1 MSDVEIDL
9 KTFIGNKYK
18 RIAAAVKPITD
29 KLEVKQLKVAM
40 NMSRETLAYT
50 AQVWVYRKAYGTRNN
65 TLRLH
70 ICNVMNTG
78 DGGMTM
84 IEELSRNTTPTELDV
99 VLSNMT
105 QAMMS
110 DGCQIVGDKGQAS
123 GELAFTYWVDALAA
137 DVECAKRVKAQEA
150 KSMRWKRAQVAK
162 SKWRFAFTIVHPD
175 GNRTDCTMV
184 SSKGWKQS
192 AIDEAT
198 KQEGHKGKLEG
209 FVFAPIF
216 VDGTEPTIEKC
227 ECKRSTGVDGWGDCN
242 YCGGAV

>member
-1 MSDVEIDL
+1 MNDTEIDL
-9 KTFIGNKYK
+9 KTFISNKYE
-18 RIAAAVKPITD
+18 RMATAVKPITD
-29 KLEVKQLKVAM
+29 KLEVKQLKVAV
-40 NMSRETLAYT
+40 NMSRETTAYT
-50 AQVWVYRKAYGTRNN
+50 AQVWLTRKAYGTRNN

-84 IEELSRNTTPTELDV
+84 IEELSRNTSPTELEK
-99 VLSNMT
+99 VLVDMT
-105 QAMMS
+105 HILMS
-110 DGCQIVGDKGQAS
+110 DGTSIVGDLKSAS
-123 GELAFTYWVDALAA
+123 GELAFTHWVDALAA
-137 DVECAKRVKAQEA
+137 DAECAKRAKAQEA

-184 SSKGWKQS
+184 SSKGWKQC

>member
-1 MSDVEIDL
+1 MNDTEF
-9 KTFIGNKYK
+9 TTKYE
-18 RIAAAVKPITD
+18 RIAAAVKPVTD
-29 KLEVKQLKVAM
+29 KLEVKRMKVVTG
-40 NMSRETLAYT
+40 MSRETTAYT
-50 AQVWVYRKAYGTRNN
+50 AQVWFSRKAYGTRNN
-65 TLRLH
+65 TLHLH
-70 ICNVMNTG
+70 ICNVMNDG
-78 DGGMTM
+78 QGGMTM
-84 IEELSRNTTPTELDV
+84 IEELSRMTSPTELEQ
-99 VLSNMT
+99 VLIQMT
-105 QAMMS
+105 HAMMS
-110 DGCQIVGDKGQAS
+110 DGCSIVGDQGQAS
-123 GELAFTYWVDALAA
+123 GELAFTHWVDALAA
-137 DVECAKRVKAQEA
+137 DAECAKRVKAQEA

-184 SSKGWKQS
+184 SSKGWKQC

-216 VDGTEPTIEKC
+216 VDGTEPPIEKC